1 MVSNIQVPAS
11 QLKCLALDA
20 FVVAET
26 TEPMHVRLAP
36 EPCNLPLGVP
46 TRSLLDFSY
55 SGGERCGVEN
65 VISEL
70 SVPKESER
78 LGCGADL
85 DADEVA
91 YFVQPARSEH
101 SLDAMVNLCVEFFP
115 VGEQAN
121 FCHCKALQSSAI
133 ATAKLA
139 GGFSGEET
147 EFDGSYELLRVAAGD
162 LAGCDGIAPE
172 EHAMKVLRTAEGG
185 SLPKALAKSLRAAG
199 KIVKAFE
206 KSAKIETGTDSE
218 DGKLAAMRDFFESLQ
233 GVATVV
239 SGSENVLGFGEIYE
253 VMGNS
258 VLLRWRDFAGAY
270 IEVAVNLS
278 GVAADDFAIELLR
291 EKQSEGGFAGS
302 GGSQDDHEAALG
314 GHGWKARKRTSK

>member
-1 MVSNIQVPAS
+1 
-11 QLKCLALDA
+11 LDA
-20 FVVAET
+20 VIVAET
-26 TEPMHVRLAP
+26 GEPMHVRLAA
-36 EPCNLPLGVP
+36 EPCNLSLGVP
-46 TRSLLDFSY
+46 ARSLLDFSN

-65 VISEL
+65 VVSDL

-78 LGCGADL
+78 LGRGRNLTSHNVVD
-85 DADEVA
+85 
-91 YFVQPARSEH
+91 FIQPARSEH
-101 SLDAMVNLCVEFFP
+101 SFDAMVNLCVEFLP

-121 FCHCKALQSSAI
+121 FCHCKALQGGAI
-133 ATAKLA
+133 AAAKLA

-162 LAGCDGIAPE
+162 LAGSDGIAPE
-172 EHAMKVLRTAEGG
+172 ENAMKVLRTAEGG

-199 KIVKAFE
+199 KIVKTFE

-218 DGKLAAMRDFFESLQ
+218 DGKLAAKRDFFENLQ
-233 GVATVV
+233 GVAAVV
-239 SGSENVLGFGEIYE
+239 SGSENMFGFGEIYE

-278 GVAADDFAIELLR
+278 GVAADDFAMELLR
-291 EKQSEGGFAGS
+291 ERKSEGGFAGR
-302 GGSQDDHEAALG
+302 GGSQDDHEAAFG
-314 GHGWKARKRTSK
+314 IHGWKARKRTSK